1 MERAEAAESR
11 LAGKVAKDPFTEH
24 TMHVEKNARVAFQG
38 ERGAF
43 SEEAAVKLLGE
54 EITLVPRPT
63 FEAAFSA
70 IADRAADY
78 ILAPIENSLAGSV
91 HRSFDLLVDSPLNI
105 LAEVIIPIAHNLIA
119 APGAKFEEI
128 AVVESHPVALAQCEQ
143 FFSAH
148 PRLKRIA
155 TEDTAG
161 SVRDVVASGD
171 PSRGAIAGRR
181 AAEIYGG
188 AILREHLEDNC
199 ENYTRFLLLSDSAN
213 SAADADKLS
222 LVFQLDHR
230 PRALYNALEPFAR
243 RNLNLMKI
251 ESRPVHGRPWQY
263 RFYLDLQA
271 SRRDPEVAA
280 ALRELESLVVDLRI
294 LGSYVSA
301 PRSDSTKS

>member
-1 MERAEAAESR
+1 
-11 LAGKVAKDPFTEH
+11 
-24 TMHVEKNARVAFQG
+24 MHVKKNARVAFQG

-63 FEAAFSA
+63 FEAAFNA
-70 IADRAADY
+70 IGDRAADY

-105 LAEVIIPIAHNLIA
+105 LAEVIIPIAHNLIVV
-119 APGAKFEEI
+119 PGATFEEI
-128 AVVESHPVALAQCEQ
+128 TVVESHPVALAQCEQ

-161 SVRDVVASGD
+161 SVRDVVGSGD
-171 PSRGAIAGRR
+171 RSRGAIAGRR

-188 AILREHLEDNC
+188 AILREHLEDNR
-199 ENYTRFLLLSDSAN
+199 ENYTRFLLLSGSAN
-213 SAADADKLS
+213 SAEDADKLS

-280 ALRELESLVVDLRI
+280 ALRELESLVVELRI

-301 PRSDSTKS
+301 PSDSTKS

>member
-1 MERAEAAESR
+1 
-11 LAGKVAKDPFTEH
+11 
-24 TMHVEKNARVAFQG
+24 MHVEKNARVAFQG

-63 FEAAFSA
+63 FEAAFNA
-70 IADRAADY
+70 IGDRAADY

-119 APGAKFEEI
+119 TPGAKFEEI

-171 PSRGAIAGRR
+171 RSRGAIAGRR

-188 AILREHLEDNC
+188 AILREHLEDNR
-199 ENYTRFLLLSDSAN
+199 ENYTRFLLLSDSAV
-213 SAADADKLS
+213 SVDDADKLS

-263 RFYLDLQA
+263 RFYLDLHA

-280 ALRELESLVVDLRI
+280 ALRELEGLVVELRI

-301 PRSDSTKS
+301 PVSDSAKS

>member
-1 MERAEAAESR
+1 
-11 LAGKVAKDPFTEH
+11 
-24 TMHVEKNARVAFQG
+24 MHIGKNARVAFQG

-54 EITLVPRPT
+54 EIALVPRTT
-63 FEAAFSA
+63 FEAAFNA
-70 IADRAADY
+70 IGDGAADY

-105 LAEVIIPIAHNLIA
+105 LAEVIIPIVHNLIA

-128 AVVESHPVALAQCEQ
+128 TVVESHPVALAQCEQ

-171 PSRGAIAGRR
+171 RSRGAIAGRR
-181 AAEIYGG
+181 AAGIYGG
-188 AILREHLEDNC
+188 TILREHLEDNC
-199 ENYTRFLLLSDSAN
+199 ENYTRFLLLSE
-213 SAADADKLS
+213 SAASPDDADKLS

-230 PRALYNALEPFAR
+230 PRALHNALEPFAR

-263 RFYLDLQA
+263 RFYLDLHA

-280 ALRELESLVVDLRI
+280 ALRELEALVVELRI

>member
-1 MERAEAAESR
+1 
-11 LAGKVAKDPFTEH
+11 
-24 TMHVEKNARVAFQG
+24 MHVDKNARVAFQG

-63 FEAAFSA
+63 FEAAFNA

-105 LAEVIIPIAHNLIA
+105 LAEVIIPIAHNLVA
-119 APGAKFEEI
+119 VRGAKFEEI
-128 AVVESHPVALAQCEQ
+128 SVVESHPVALAQCEQ

-148 PRLKRIA
+148 PGLKRIA

-171 PSRGAIAGRR
+171 RSRGAIAGRR
-181 AAEIYGG
+181 AAELYGG
-188 AILREHLEDNC
+188 AILREHLEDNR

-213 SAADADKLS
+213 SAGDADKLS

-280 ALRELESLVVDLRI
+280 ALGELEKLVVELRI

-301 PRSDSTKS
+301 PRAEAAKS

>member
-1 MERAEAAESR
+1 
-11 LAGKVAKDPFTEH
+11 
-24 TMHVEKNARVAFQG
+24 MHVEKNARVAFQG

-63 FEAAFSA
+63 FEAAFNA

-119 APGAKFEEI
+119 VPGAKFEELT
-128 AVVESHPVALAQCEQ
+128 VVESHPVALAQCEQ

-161 SVRDVVASGD
+161 SVRDVIASGD
-171 PSRGAIAGRR
+171 RSRGAIAGRR

-199 ENYTRFLLLSDSAN
+199 ENYTRFLLLSE
-213 SAADADKLS
+213 SAASAEDADKLS

-271 SRRDPEVAA
+271 SRRDSEVAA
-280 ALRELESLVVDLRI
+280 ALRELESLVVELRI
-294 LGSYVSA
+294 LGSYPSA
-301 PRSDSTKS
+301 PLSDSTKS

>member
-1 MERAEAAESR
+1 M
-11 LAGKVAKDPFTEH
+11 KVA
-24 TMHVEKNARVAFQG
+24 KNARVAFQG

-54 EITLVPRPT
+54 EISLVPRPT

-70 IADRAADY
+70 IGDGVADY
-78 ILAPIENSLAGSV
+78 LLAPIENSLAGSV
-91 HRSFDLLVDSPLNI
+91 HRSFDLLVDSQLNI

-119 APGAKFEEI
+119 VMGSSFDEI

-143 FFSAH
+143 FFSVN
-148 PRLKRIA
+148 PRLKRVV

-161 SVRDVVASGD
+161 SVRAVVRAGD
-171 PSRGAIAGRR
+171 RTRAAIAGRR

-188 AILREHLEDNC
+188 AILREHLEDNS
-199 ENYTRFLLLSDSAN
+199 ENYTRFLLLSASPDSVEN
-213 SAADADKLS
+213 ADKLS

-230 PRALYNALEPFAR
+230 PGALVHSLEPFAK

-251 ESRPVHGRPWQY
+251 ESRPVHGSPWQY

-280 ALRELESLVVDLRI
+280 ALAELESLVVDLRI